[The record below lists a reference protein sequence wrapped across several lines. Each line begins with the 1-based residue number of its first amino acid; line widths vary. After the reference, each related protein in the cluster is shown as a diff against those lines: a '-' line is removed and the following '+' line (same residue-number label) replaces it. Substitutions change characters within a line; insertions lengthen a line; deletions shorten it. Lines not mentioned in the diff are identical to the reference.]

1 MREEGGHSDEEGQ
14 LRGAPE
20 QTNLKLALIQIQQ
33 QKQLNQPQCAEFAC
47 TASWCQPWPWSRPR
61 CCRRPGWWDKTN
73 ELSKHF
79 NASLEHPV
87 LCRLGWG
94 HVARQRP
101 GGDLRSQPSSL
112 SGVQHVALL
121 ETAVVGH
128 WRGNWHVND
137 TTPEQKILSVAKHA
151 ATL

>member
-1 MREEGGHSDEEGQ
+1 MLSLLVLPPGVSLDLDLDPGVVGVLGDG
-14 LRGAPE
+14 
-20 QTNLKLALIQIQQ
+20 I
-33 QKQLNQPQCAEFAC
+33 KQ
-47 TASWCQPWPWSRPR
+47 
-61 CCRRPGWWDKTN
+61 N

-128 WRGNWHVND
+128 
-137 TTPEQKILSVAKHA
+137 
-151 ATL
+151 